1 MHFLVAMY
9 LEKRCEIQIFSHCLN
24 VDMVAEC
31 QWYNIRT
38 NDAAGISEIHN
49 VDAKLLTNGD

>member
-9 LEKRCEIQIFSHCLN
+9 LEIQIFSHCLN

-49 VDAKLLTNGD
+49 MDAKLLTNGD

>member
-1 MHFLVAMY
+1 MWIWLPKCRMPVVY
-9 LEKRCEIQIFSHCLN
+9 I
-24 VDMVAEC
+24 
-31 QWYNIRT
+31 IRT